1 MKNSSSLYT
10 FAGLG
15 AFLMIGGAY
24 LLLSQKPT
32 VGQEPGGKMGGPG
45 GKKGVPGSKPS
56 GKPST
61 IKAMPG
67 AKDPFASPSA
77 GLTPVAHPRL
87 ARIRQ
92 DPFLVDWKLP
102 TPPPYVF
109 DEIQPIRLASDYVE
123 TPPVKPYEVRE
134 TPVFRVSGIMNGD
147 GVYAILETPTG
158 AVIVKPGSEVKTS
171 ISDADGGTR
180 TYRVMSINSTTV
192 KLRAVVG
199 NIIYVQDVPLT
210 DVGIGG
216 ASGGSGPVSSPG
228 GGFPGGGG
236 SGSTGGGGR
245 RGGFPGAGG
254 GGKRGGTPA
263 GGSGSE

>member
-15 AFLMIGGAY
+15 ALFMIGGAY

-45 GKKGVPGSKPS
+45 GKKGTPGTTKIIRIKPGS
-56 GKPST
+56 
-61 IKAMPG
+61 
-67 AKDPFASPSA
+67 KDPFAVPSA
-77 GLTPVAHPRL
+77 GLIIVTHPRL
-87 ARIRQ
+87 ARVRQ

-102 TPPPYVF
+102 VPPPYVF
-109 DEIQPIRLASDYVE
+109 EEVQPIRLASDYVE
-123 TPPVKPYEVRE
+123 TPPAKPYEVRE

-192 KLRAVVG
+192 KLRAIVG

-236 SGSTGGGGR
+236 TGSTGGGGR